1 MSTSQ
6 ARIPGTRGEGTI
18 PRKPFS
24 GRRQLCMMVDVRF
37 DTSVHAHPFDVGE
50 LIVRRGDKLVV
61 QTDKGLQLGYAAGLP
76 ERRVVDLDQVRRVV
90 RKANEQDLRDAAELH
105 QLSRSAMKSAL
116 TRIRQQNLAM
126 KLVEVEY
133 MLDRSRALFYFTSE
147 KRVDFRNLVR
157 ELARELN
164 IRIEMR
170 QIGVRDGAGVIGG
183 IGPCGQE
190 LCCSTFLRSFHSV
203 SIRHAKEQGLTLNPQ
218 RVTGMC
224 GRLKCCLVYEHD
236 NYRELRRFAPRR
248 DRSVMTSQGPGSIL
262 EVDALNRKLL
272 VRFPGGSIESIHL
285 RDAIVLDVRLTQE
298 ELQATMSR
306 EEEILSRRRQ
316 KSSGGRVATRE
327 SLEVLNEEYMWAE
340 VEQDVS
346 FFTIE
351 ETNDEEGDRKKR
363 GDDSKKSRS
372 SRRRRSRRK
381 KPNSQGG
388 SDQSKGAKTDA
399 KSGGGS
405 PAEGSP
411 KPKRKR
417 RSRKRK
423 PSSNDQNNQSTPQQQ
438 KSAGGAP
445 KPEGGAKA
453 SGGESTSVPK
463 PKRKRR
469 SRRRKPRGASNT
481 GNGKGGDNTGQG
493 NSGNGNSGSGQGD

>member
-76 ERRVVDLDQVRRVV
+76 ERRVIDLDQVRRVV

-105 QLSRSAMKSAL
+105 QLSRRAMKSAL
-116 TRIRQQNLAM
+116 ARIRQQNLAM

-203 SIRHAKEQGLTLNPQ
+203 SIRHAKDQGLTLNPQ

-236 NYRELRRFAPRR
+236 TYRELRRFAPRR

-316 KSSGGRVATRE
+316 KSSGAKVATRE

-351 ETNDEEGDRKKR
+351 ETT
-363 GDDSKKSRS
+363 DDGKERSDGNKKSRS

-381 KPNSQGG
+381 KPNTQGG
-388 SDQSKGAKTDA
+388 SEQNKSTNKEA
-399 KSGGGS
+399 KSAGGS
-405 PAEGSP
+405 PSEGAP

-423 PSSNDQNNQSTPQQQ
+423 PSNQEQNTQNSPQQ

-445 KPEGGAKA
+445 KSEAATKA
-453 SGGESTSVPK
+453 SGGADESASK
-463 PKRKRR
+463 PRRKRR
-469 SRRRKPRGASNT
+469 SRRRKPRNASNS
-481 GNGKGGDNTGQG
+481 GSGKGGDNSGQG
-493 NSGNGNSGSGQGD
+493 NAGGGSSGSGQGE